1 MWFLLYLLEVMQNI
15 KDFIQ
20 NFKGLLREGGGG
32 EGGGG
37 ETPGEKLLG
46 PIPELIISVIL
57 MAIFVLHET
66 W

>member
-1 MWFLLYLLEVMQNI
+1 MQNI
-15 KDFIQ
+15 IGFIQ
-20 NFKGLLREGGGG
+20 NIKGLLREGGGG

-46 PIPELIISVIL
+46 AVPELILTVIL